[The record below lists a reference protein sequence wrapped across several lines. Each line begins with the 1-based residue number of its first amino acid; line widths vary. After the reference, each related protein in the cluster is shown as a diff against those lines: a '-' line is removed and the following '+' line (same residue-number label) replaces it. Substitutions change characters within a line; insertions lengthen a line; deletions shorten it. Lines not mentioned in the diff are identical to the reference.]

1 MISRASTLT
10 GLAAAAL
17 LAASS
22 AGARGAELA
31 PGTQAKVIVR
41 GYDGDVMEPFLTRD
55 GKVLLFN
62 NSNARP
68 ERTNLHA
75 ARAVSSTLFAY
86 AGPLDAINSGALDA
100 VASTDDT
107 GKLYFVSTADYLE
120 TRSTLFAA
128 NLTGAKAAMRQ
139 PVHGLARGLG
149 WLHFDAEISA
159 DGTELYVAEGR
170 FTGKPV
176 PDSADL
182 VLARRTG
189 DGFAFDR
196 SDPVFDAVNTDAL
209 EYAPC
214 VSRDGLTLYFT
225 RLEKGAAAPQIHV
238 ARRNSRDAAYE
249 ASGPLPLDGFVEA
262 AALSPDEKH
271 IYFHRKTPD
280 GYRLFVYAVEE
291 KP

>member
-86 AGPLDAINSGALDA
+86 AGLAPMR
-100 VASTDDT
+100 
-107 GKLYFVSTADYLE
+107 VSVRTC
-120 TRSTLFAA
+120 
-128 NLTGAKAAMRQ
+128 
-139 PVHGLARGLG
+139 LA
-149 WLHFDAEISA
+149 
-159 DGTELYVAEGR
+159 TEKV
-170 FTGKPV
+170 
-176 PDSADL
+176 
-182 VLARRTG
+182 
-189 DGFAFDR
+189 
-196 SDPVFDAVNTDAL
+196 
-209 EYAPC
+209 C
-214 VSRDGLTLYFT
+214 W
-225 RLEKGAAAPQIHV
+225 
-238 ARRNSRDAAYE
+238 NSR
-249 ASGPLPLDGFVEA
+249 S
-262 AALSPDEKH
+262 S
-271 IYFHRKTPD
+271 RTPSAPT
-280 GYRLFVYAVEE
+280 LLAT
-291 KP
+291 